1 MSFTDYH
8 ETLSEFTRLRVRSST
23 LSAFGFQREDGSGW
37 RYTVPIEGTPLECHI
52 CISVRGVISE
62 RVLDSDSGDEYTLYR
77 VANANGRFIGLVR
90 KAVTSLLK
98 RLAASCFE
106 RNVFIQIKSR
116 ELLETV
122 RSQWR
127 EELEFLWEDSPE
139 SAVLRRADTGKWYAV
154 MMRLP
159 KRKFGLASESWSRT
173 NYSTNDL
180 FQDSQN
186 GKLNSVAKIFCNM
199 I

>member
-90 KAVTSLLK
+90 KAVTSLLNTPCIEWQMQTGGLSVWCVK
-98 RLAASCFE
+98 RSH
-106 RNVFIQIKSR
+106 
-116 ELLETV
+116 
-122 RSQWR
+122 RS
-127 EELEFLWEDSPE
+127 
-139 SAVLRRADTGKWYAV
+139 
-154 MMRLP
+154 
-159 KRKFGLASESWSRT
+159 
-173 NYSTNDL
+173 
-180 FQDSQN
+180 
-186 GKLNSVAKIFCNM
+186 
-199 I
+199 